1 MLLISAAGLLATY
14 GGEKYDPAESGD
26 GFSYKVLQ
34 SAVSSISY
42 HYDPEAEPANTVKVL
57 I

>member
-1 MLLISAAGLLATY
+1 MFTSNVVLTFNIHDDDDSET
-14 GGEKYDPAESGD
+14 GD